1 VGKFSDVRLYFSA
14 FNHVIT
20 YVQLITV
27 HVKHII
33 QKNHIN
39 SYCLCLKI
47 HYTVSWRTTTRK
59 VCILEVYSDLIQ
71 GVLDNLYEYS
81 AVKKNDITA
90 KLGVSTATV
99 SHTLRDP
106 IAQKIINAIMKD
118 SLQMC
123 MMQFSPQK

>member
-1 VGKFSDVRLYFSA
+1 MGKFSDVKLYLSA

-20 YVQLITV
+20 YVQLITA

-47 HYTVSWRTTTRK
+47 NYTVSWRTTTRK

-81 AVKKNDITA
+81 AVKKRTLLPNLA
-90 KLGVSTATV
+90 SALQR
-99 SHTLRDP
+99 SHIP
-106 IAQKIINAIMKD
+106 
-118 SLQMC
+118 
-123 MMQFSPQK
+123 

>member
-1 VGKFSDVRLYFSA
+1 MGKFSDVRLYLSA

-20 YVQLITV
+20 YLQLITV

-39 SYCLCLKI
+39 SYCLCLNI
-47 HYTVSWRTTTRK
+47 HHTVYWRTTTRK

-71 GVLDNLYEYS
+71 GDLDNLYEDS
-81 AVKKNDITA
+81 ALKKKDIIA
-90 KLGVSTATV
+90 ELGVSTTTV

-106 IAQKIINAIMKD
+106 IAQRIINSMMKD
-118 SLQMC
+118 SLQKSML
-123 MMQFSPQK
+123 QFSLQS